1 MIKQTADVVV
11 NEVDSGV
18 GPTPKPICILVLQ
31 GGGAMGAYH
40 VGAYQALREAAFD
53 PDWVCGISMGAIN
66 GAIIAGNAPEARL
79 EKLDAFWETIS
90 RPSVLPEFGGTRMRR
105 WDHRFSYAMALTLG
119 QPGFFT
125 PRPVDPYFAAPGL
138 AATSFYDT
146 DALLETLV
154 GAVDFDRL
162 NDGKTRLS
170 VGATDVETGKLIF
183 FDTQR
188 MAGRFSPAHVV
199 ASGSLP
205 PGFPPTPIDGKF
217 YWDGGCVS
225 NSPLEAVRD
234 DTPAGHAVVFV
245 IDLWSASGPA
255 PNTMMAADWRAK
267 QIRYASN
274 TPTHVDA
281 LATKVNLRRA
291 LHLLE
296 ASTDK
301 PSPQRLDIVHIVY
314 HPDED
319 QIPAS
324 DAEFSRTSI
333 AARRAAGLADMRRAL
348 AEQPWHR
355 LSNAPHLGCMVHRVN
370 AGSVDTLVA

>member
-1 MIKQTADVVV
+1 MDAQRGAY
-11 NEVDSGV
+11 
-18 GPTPKPICILVLQ
+18 PKPSCILVLQ

-40 VGAYQALREAAFD
+40 IGAYQALREAAFD

-66 GAIIAGNAPEARL
+66 GAIIAGNAPEQRV
-79 EKLDAFWETIS
+79 EKLDAFWEAIS
-90 RPSVLPEFGGTRMRR
+90 RPSLLREFGGTIVRS
-105 WDHRFSYAMALTLG
+105 WEHRFSYAMALTLG

-125 PRPVDPYFAAPGL
+125 PRPVDPYFAAPGI

-146 DALLETLV
+146 AALYETLAS
-154 GAVDFDRL
+154 AVDFDRL
-162 NDGKTRLS
+162 NDGPTRLS

-183 FDTQR
+183 FDTR
-188 MAGRFSPAHVV
+188 RTAGRLGPEHVV

-205 PGFPPTPIDGKF
+205 PGFPQTAIDGKF

-234 DTPAGHAVVFV
+234 DTPPGHTVVFV

-255 PNTMMAADWRAK
+255 PDTMAAVAWRTK
-267 QIRYASN
+267 QIRYASS
-274 TPTHVDA
+274 TPNHVEA

-291 LHLLE
+291 LSLLDG
-296 ASTDK
+296 AKTA
-301 PSPQRLDIVHIVY
+301 PSDQRLDIIHIVY
-314 HPDED
+314 HPEED

-324 DAEFSRTSI
+324 DAEFSRGSI

-355 LSNAPHLGCMVHRVN
+355 LPNAPHLGCMVHRVT

>member
-1 MIKQTADVVV
+1 MDT
-11 NEVDSGV
+11 GV
-18 GPTPKPICILVLQ
+18 GVRPKPTCILVFQ

-40 VGAYQALREAAFD
+40 IGAYQALQELAFE

-66 GAIIAGNAPEARL
+66 GAIIAGNAPETRL
-79 EKLDAFWETIS
+79 ERLEDFWETIS
-90 RPSVLPEFGGTRMRR
+90 RPSLLPEFGSTRMRR
-105 WDHRFSYAMALTLG
+105 WEHGLSYAMALTLG

-125 PRPVDPYFAAPGL
+125 PRPIDPYFAAPGI

-146 DALLETLV
+146 AALSETL
-154 GAVDFDRL
+154 GDFVDFDRL
-162 NDGKTRLS
+162 NSGATRLS

-183 FDTQR
+183 FDTHH
-188 MAGRFSPAHVV
+188 MPGRFGPAHVI

-205 PGFPPTPIDGKF
+205 PGFPPTAIDGRF

-234 DTPAGHAVVFV
+234 DTPTGHAVVFI

-255 PNTMMAADWRAK
+255 PDTMMAADWRAK

-291 LHLLE
+291 LHLL
-296 ASTDK
+296 AAPTAK

-314 HPDED
+314 HPAED

-324 DAEFSRTSI
+324 DAEFSRASI
-333 AARRAAGLADMRRAL
+333 AARRAAGLVDMRRAL

-355 LSNAPHLGCMVHRVN
+355 LPKLPHLGCMVHRVN
-370 AGSVDTLVA
+370 AGTVDTLVA